1 MKALQYSALTLWVVM
16 IGCIVSKTFAAA
28 ILVVAITAALAWTLV
43 LRKANSD
50 PEHPLYPVMRA
61 SRVKL
66 LSRRNY

>member
-28 ILVVAITAALAWTLV
+28 ILAVALMAALVWLLV
-43 LRKANSD
+43 LRKAHND
-50 PEHPLYPVMRA
+50 PGHRLYPILRA
-61 SRVKL
+61 SRVRL